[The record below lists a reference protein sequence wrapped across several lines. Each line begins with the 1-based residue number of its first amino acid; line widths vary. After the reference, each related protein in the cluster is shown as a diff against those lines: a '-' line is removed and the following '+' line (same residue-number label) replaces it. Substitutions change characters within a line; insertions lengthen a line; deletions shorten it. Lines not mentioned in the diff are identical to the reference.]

1 YLRSSKLCMVDTC
14 RLAIRL
20 EVEFLRVGVA
30 SSVPAN
36 NGSLISKNPCTQAGN
51 APDPSVYQ
59 QKGQTAQ
66 NNAVA
71 DIYYLFQFR
80 AGGGLDAQPQGA
92 SPAYANYAYGMYI
105 NAAGYTLNQA
115 LSGADIY
122 AEYRAHYPVTV
133 PMARPDYPFTP
144 VANVRNITNGFN
156 AQQTGT
162 VCHKERRTLRDVRTT
177 GASSV

>member
-1 YLRSSKLCMVDTC
+1 MRHCRELRRSEFRCFF
-14 RLAIRL
+14 
-20 EVEFLRVGVA
+20 VELNVIA
-30 SSVPAN
+30 AN
-36 NGSLISKNPCTQAGN
+36 NGSLIPKNPCTQAGN

-92 SPAYANYAYGMYI
+92 SPAYANYAYGVYMS
-105 NAAGYTLNQA
+105 AAGYTLNQS

-162 VCHKERRTLRDVRTT
+162 VCHK
-177 GASSV
+177 